1 MNNFHY
7 KNGSLYAEQ
16 TPLEHVAKR
25 YGSPVHVYSQRS
37 LLSAWREFDELLRKC
52 EAGANALVCYS
63 VKANSNL
70 TIMRLFADHGAGFDI
85 VSGGELARVKA
96 AVGNTAKVVFSGVGK
111 RHEEIEAALQA
122 GILCFNVESEAELH
136 RINDIARQMGKRAP
150 VSLRVNPNVDAR
162 THPYISTGLLSHKF
176 GIAWENS
183 RDLYRKA
190 ASLSHIDLFG
200 IDCHIGSQMLDHTP
214 LSDALEL
221 LLQLIEQLTED
232 GIELRHI
239 NMGGGLGI
247 AYHHDESTPSVSSCL
262 APILDRLKGRNLRLL
277 LEPGRRL
284 VGQAGVMLTRV
295 EYLKYGKTTNFA
307 IVDAAMN
314 DLLRPSLYDAWHEI
328 SPVEM
333 RDGAKKVYD
342 IVGPIC
348 ESGDFLATSR
358 SLAISPG
365 DLLAV
370 HDSGAYCMSMSS
382 NYNTRPRAAEVLV
395 DGSKMRLIRRRETY
409 GNLLEA
415 EIGLAPK

>member
-16 TPLEHVAKR
+16 TPLDHVAKR

-295 EYLKYGKTTNFA
+295 EYLKHGKTTNFA

-328 SPVEM
+328 SPLEM

>member
-16 TPLEHVAKR
+16 TPLDHVAKR

-328 SPVEM
+328 SPLEM